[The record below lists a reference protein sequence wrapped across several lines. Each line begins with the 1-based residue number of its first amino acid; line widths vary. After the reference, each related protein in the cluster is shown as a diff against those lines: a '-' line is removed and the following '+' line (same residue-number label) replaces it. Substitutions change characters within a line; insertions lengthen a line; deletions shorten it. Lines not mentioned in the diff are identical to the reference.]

1 MAALRTAIGWLA
13 LACACGG
20 GGAGSD
26 TDEASTGP
34 TSSGPSG
41 GDPTGDVC
49 EAGERSGDATYYGA
63 DGSGNCSFP
72 AGPDP
77 MVAAMNDADCA
88 GSAACGA
95 CVSIQGPDGQITV
108 KIVDRCPGC
117 PQGDIDLSEAAF
129 AMIAAPELGRVPI
142 TWRYVSCAAPGPIV
156 YHFKEG
162 SNQWWTAVQIRGH
175 RNAIA
180 GLEYRDAMGQW
191 KAVQRL
197 DYNYFVEDA
206 GMGPGPYD
214 FRVTDVAGNV
224 LEDSG
229 VPFAEA
235 GDSPGAGQFPACGP

>member
-1 MAALRTAIGWLA
+1 MIGALA
-13 LACACGG
+13 LVCACGG

-26 TDEASTGP
+26 TDDGGTGTSAASQGP
-34 TSSGPSG
+34 TGSGPG
-41 GDPTGDVC
+41 GDPTGDAC
-49 EAGERSGDATYYGA
+49 EGGEHSGDATYYGA

-77 MVAAMNDADCA
+77 MVAAMNDADYA
-88 GSAACGA
+88 GSGACGA
-95 CVSIQGPDGQITV
+95 CASIQGPDGQITV

-142 TWRYVSCAAPGPIV
+142 TWRYVSCDAPGPIV

-180 GLEYRDAMGQW
+180 ALEYRDGMGQW

-224 LEDSG
+224 LEDAG
-229 VPFAEA
+229 VPFVEA
-235 GDSPGAGQFPACGP
+235 GDASGAGQFPACAP